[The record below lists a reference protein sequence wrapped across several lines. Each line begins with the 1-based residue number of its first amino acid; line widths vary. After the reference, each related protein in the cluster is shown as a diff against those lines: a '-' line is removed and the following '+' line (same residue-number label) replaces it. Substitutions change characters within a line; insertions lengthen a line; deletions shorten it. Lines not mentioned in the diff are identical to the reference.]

1 MKEISRERKDITLK
15 ELEEKGLY
23 KGFCLRPDTSGGII
37 KSYEL
42 YNKIYDVYFNE
53 EQNKVEKIIEWDI

>member
-1 MKEISRERKDITLK
+1 MKKEIKNITLK

-37 KSYEL
+37 KMYKM
-42 YNKIYDVYFNE
+42 NDKIYDVYFNE
-53 EQNKVEKIIEWDI
+53 EQTKIEKIIEWLI